1 MWFRMKLKF
10 RPFEIW
16 YCSLVY
22 KSVDWFF
29 KPCIIFELLYL
40 IILRLGFNYYVCIN
54 RKGQKKYQR
63 QLFIQKSLDKLSS
76 NLILPCLLMTS
87 YMFESS
93 AFDEGKPTT
102 FYEAFVHPIQWGL
115 VHGALKR
122 NKYISMWMW
131 ATTINHLHTS
141 SIFIMTYCLHSFIL
155 LTDTF

>member
-22 KSVDWFF
+22 KNVDWFF

-40 IILRLGFNYYVCIN
+40 IILRLGFNYYVCIH

-102 FYEAFVHPIQWGL
+102 FYEAFVHPIQCGL

-131 ATTINHLHTS
+131 ETTINHLNTS
-141 SIFIMTYCLHSFIL
+141 SNFLMTYCLHSFIL